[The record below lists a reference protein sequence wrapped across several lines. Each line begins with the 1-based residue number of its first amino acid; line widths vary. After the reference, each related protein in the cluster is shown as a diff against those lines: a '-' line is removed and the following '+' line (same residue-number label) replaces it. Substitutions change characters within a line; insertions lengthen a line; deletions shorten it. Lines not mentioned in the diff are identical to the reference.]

1 MFKDVR
7 GLCELQGRLDG
18 SKEHYGLTHQAMS
31 VDVTRG
37 GESTR
42 GEVDAGSKLESVPIN
57 RYGSERS
64 EIVASFLIQL
74 GHYNTPYTQ

>member
-1 MFKDVR
+1 MFNDVR
-7 GLCELQGRLDG
+7 GLRELQGRLDG
-18 SKEHYGLTHQAMS
+18 SKEHYGLTHQ

-42 GEVDAGSKLESVPIN
+42 GEVDTGSKVESVPIN

-74 GHYNTPYTQ
+74 GHYNT